1 MADKKSG
8 WVTFSWIVFLMIGL
22 VNAMYGLAGLG
33 RKEYFAEGMAIYE
46 SLQAHAWMWLILGA
60 LQVGVAILIMKRS
73 QIGLFA
79 GITLSVL
86 GAVMWFFWMLFIPSS
101 GFALV
106 LLYALTIY
114 GLAAHMEEFAID

>member
-33 RKEYFAEGMAIYE
+33 RKEYFTEGMAIYE

-114 GLAAHMEEFAID
+114 GLAAHVEEFAID